1 MEKIFYIASTS
12 IFLLAK
18 YRNKHFFHQY
28 DEVIF
33 YTCMFRR

>member
-1 MEKIFYIASTS
+1 MEKIFYIAPTS

-18 YRNKHFFHQY
+18 YCNKHFFYQY
-28 DEVIF
+28 DGVIL